1 MQETWVQPL
10 GPEDSPEEE
19 MATHSGILCLE
30 NSMDRGAWWATV
42 PGVTKSWTHTQK
54 KSWTWLSNWARLY
67 IPILVRALTA
77 HNITSPGWLKQK
89 LLRDTWELTLLL
101 RGPLPP
107 PLQDTASAAHI
118 YDPWALDT
126 RCLELLWCSRVLH
139 PTPWAKKLFP
149 WGLFTKEC
157 LIDRPSLQERLGGI
171 SDLCLK
177 EAALTV

>member
-30 NSMDRGAWWATV
+30 NSRDRGAWWATV
-42 PGVTKSWTHTQK
+42 PGVTKSWTG
-54 KSWTWLSNWARLY
+54 LSNWARLY
-67 IPILVRALTA
+67 IPILARALTA
-77 HNITSPGWLKQK
+77 HSITSPGWLKQK

-118 YDPWALDT
+118 YDPGPWIPGALSCCGSVPCCIQPPEQKT
-126 RCLELLWCSRVLH
+126 IPLESVY
-139 PTPWAKKLFP
+139 
-149 WGLFTKEC
+149 
-157 LIDRPSLQERLGGI
+157 
-171 SDLCLK
+171 
-177 EAALTV
+177 